1 MPASQHAPS
10 ITSRQVSAYLSPRPH
25 DSHKGN
31 FGTAAI
37 IGGAP
42 GMIGAAIL
50 AGRAALKLGAGT
62 VHIGMLAENTMSV
75 DVNQP
80 ELMIHSAHTVLHLPR
95 MSVLAIGC
103 GMGNGETAQQILQDV
118 LHLNS
123 VLVIDADGLNILAL
137 RPDLRTLLISRNQ
150 DCVLTPHPGEA
161 ARLLGCS
168 TEDVQTSRLE
178 SAKELSRIYRSA
190 VVLKGAE
197 SLCVTHAG
205 TAYVNK
211 TGNPGMSSPGM
222 GDALTGMI
230 AAFVAQGLNADQA
243 LLLAVHLHGSAGDT
257 LARQGITIGMTA
269 SEVIECARK
278 ILNQWAKPGY

>member
-1 MPASQHAPS
+1 MQPYYPPGKKYFYANLQHAPS

-50 AGRAALKLGAGT
+50 AGRAALKLGAGA

-80 ELMIHSAHTVLHLPR
+80 ELMIHSAHTILHLPR
-95 MSVLAIGC
+95 LSVLAIGC

-123 VLVIDADGLNILAL
+123 VLVIDADGLNILSL

-168 TEDVQTSRLE
+168 TEDANFTPGIR
-178 SAKELSRIYRSA
+178 KELSRIYRSA

-197 SLCVTHAG
+197 SPCVTHAG

-211 TGNPGMSSPGM
+211 TGNP
-222 GDALTGMI
+222 
-230 AAFVAQGLNADQA
+230 V
-243 LLLAVHLHGSAGDT
+243 
-257 LARQGITIGMTA
+257 
-269 SEVIECARK
+269 
-278 ILNQWAKPGY
+278 